1 MHPRTFRPALCTCL
15 LASSLLLFSTP
26 AAVAKSIAKDDIN
39 VRSGPSTGDEI
50 LFTVPRGYPIEVE
63 RREGQWTQFRDWQN
77 NTAWVYTPLV
87 SDVNTAVVT
96 ADKANVRSRATLKS
110 QVVTSAE
117 MGEIYKVLGKKGDWV
132 QLGSTTTTAARWAGS
147 ATTWCSANEMTSARA
162 AHPPVAVFGGAERS
176 AGIRS
181 RGVRAARRPWAG
193 ARGPDNLLLTRHRR
207 GHLTLRH
214 LRRHQG
220 QDRIEL

>member
-87 SDVNTAVVT
+87 SDINTAVIT
-96 ADKANVRSRATLKS
+96 AEKVNIRSSGSLKS
-110 QVVTSAE
+110 QVVTNAE
-117 MGEIYKVLGKKGDWV
+117 MGEIYRVLGKKGDWV
-132 QLGSTTTTAARWAGS
+132 QLGYYDNSS
-147 ATTWCSANEMTSARA
+147 
-162 AHPPVAVFGGAERS
+162 PVGWIRHDLVFG
-176 AGIRS
+176 
-181 RGVRAARRPWAG
+181 
-193 ARGPDNLLLTRHRR
+193 D
-207 GHLTLRH
+207 
-214 LRRHQG
+214 
-220 QDRIEL
+220 

>member
-1 MHPRTFRPALCTCL
+1 MYPRSIRPAPCTCL
-15 LASSLLLFSTP
+15 LASSLLLSLAP
-26 AAVAKSIAKDDIN
+26 AATAKSIAKDDIN
-39 VRSGPSTGDEI
+39 IRSGPSTQDEV

-63 RREGQWTQFRDWQN
+63 RRTGQWTQFRDWQN

-132 QLGSTTTTAARWAGS
+132 QLGYYDNSS
-147 ATTWCSANEMTSARA
+147 
-162 AHPPVAVFGGAERS
+162 PVGWIRHDLVFGE
-176 AGIRS
+176 
-181 RGVRAARRPWAG
+181 
-193 ARGPDNLLLTRHRR
+193 
-207 GHLTLRH
+207 
-214 LRRHQG
+214 
-220 QDRIEL
+220 